1 MLAMTGMNNTVIGK
15 IMGNLIVGFVLGV
28 AACTIGFGKMA
39 QMADNGVY
47 KIQHV
52 VREVAR

>member
-1 MLAMTGMNNTVIGK
+1 
-15 IMGNLIVGFVLGV
+15 MGNLIVGFVLGV

-39 QMADNGVY
+39 QMADVGVY